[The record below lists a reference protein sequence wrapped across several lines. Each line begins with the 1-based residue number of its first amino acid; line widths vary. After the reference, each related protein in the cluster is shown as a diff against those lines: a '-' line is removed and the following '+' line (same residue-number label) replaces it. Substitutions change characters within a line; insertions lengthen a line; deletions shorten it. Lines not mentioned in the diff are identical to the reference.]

1 MLHLIERLFG
11 RLVPGIQFLQLTLQD
26 FSSSLARL
34 AFSISFS
41 RFLAF
46 SLESWPL
53 SESSLESDAG
63 ACLLW
68 RSLPALSDARPTR
81 TNQFHSWPRI
91 TKIQAN
97 GNNF

>member
-1 MLHLIERLFG
+1 MLHLIELLFG

-46 SLESWPL
+46 SLESWQL
-53 SESSLESDAG
+53 SE
-63 ACLLW
+63 
-68 RSLPALSDARPTR
+68 
-81 TNQFHSWPRI
+81 
-91 TKIQAN
+91 
-97 GNNF
+97 